1 MNELDRIMEIIEAA
15 GFSHTG
21 KISMDTVELR
31 DEVRDMCHNGNC
43 GKYARN
49 WSCPP
54 GCGSLEECAARL
66 KEYGEGV
73 LVQSTGMLD
82 DPFDADTMME
92 TERIHKERFAA
103 LAEAARAEEAD
114 CLPLGAGTCQL
125 CAQCTYPDAPCR
137 FPQRAVI
144 SMEAFGLLVSSACER
159 ASVPYYYGPNTIT
172 YTSCVLFHGKCATDT
187 PNG

>member
-1 MNELDRIMEIIEAA
+1 MDWCKKAQEF
-15 GFSHTG
+15 GFEHVG
-21 KISMDTVELR
+21 VVRAQDLECLP
-31 DEVRDMCHNGNC
+31 EVRDMCAAGRC
-43 GKYARN
+43 GAFGTR
-49 WSCPP
+49 WTCPP

-159 ASVPYYYGPNTIT
+159 AGVPYYYGPNTIT